1 MNGREWTFEDL
12 NQIAALERECF
23 AVEPWN
29 QRMLAESFLSG
40 RFFGS
45 LLEEDGVITAYGGIA
60 VVEDEAELEL
70 IATAEMY
77 RRCGRAKKVL
87 DDLICE
93 AKRRGATK
101 MFLEVRVSNAAAL
114 SMYLSSGFV
123 GVYARTRYYPDGE
136 DAIVM
141 KKELG

>member
-1 MNGREWTFEDL
+1 MNGREWTFQDL
-12 NQIAALERECF
+12 NQIAVLERECF

-29 QRMLAESFLSG
+29 VRMLAESFLSG

-45 LLEEDGVITAYGGIA
+45 LLEEDGTITAYGGISY
-60 VVEDEAELEL
+60 VEDEGEIDL

-77 RRCGRAKKVL
+77 RRCGRAKKIL
-87 DDLICE
+87 DDLLTE
-93 AKRRGATK
+93 AKNRGIK
-101 MFLEVRVSNAAAL
+101 KVFLEVRVSNVSAL
-114 SMYLSSGFV
+114 MMYLKAGFI

-141 KKELG
+141 KKELD